1 MRLVPCPQDFFRA
14 SWLEREDGCNSA
26 DMLDTLDEWLNYG
39 YCRIIDH
46 ITQDIE
52 ITPEGERFF
61 Y

>member
-1 MRLVPCPQDFFRA
+1 MVRA
-14 SWLEREDGCNSA
+14 EEEGCARS

-39 YCRIIDH
+39 YCRIIDY

-52 ITPEGERFF
+52 ITAEGESFF